1 MFGKTTSISKTSTI
15 DSLIGS
21 GSTIEGDLKFRGGL
35 RIDGHVRGSVVPAEE
50 GVACTVIIS
59 ENGRVDG
66 SVKASHVIVN
76 GLINGPVE
84 ATEHLDLQP
93 KAKVTGEI
101 RYKALEIHH
110 GAVVEGALSHLDS
123 NKPALKLASV
133 NAGMAAEN

>member
-1 MFGKTTSISKTSTI
+1 MFGKPTTPGKTSTI
-15 DSLIGS
+15 DSLIGV

-35 RIDGHVRGSVVPAEE
+35 RIDGHVRGSLLPAEE
-50 GVACTVIIS
+50 GMACTVMIS

-66 SVKASHVIVN
+66 AVKASHVIVN

-93 KAKVTGEI
+93 KAKVTGDI
-101 RYKALEIHH
+101 RYKAIEIHH

-123 NKPALKLASV
+123 TKPALKLAAS
-133 NAGMAAEN
+133 NFAAFGEN

>member
-1 MFGKTTSISKTSTI
+1 MFGKNTSSAKTSTI

-35 RIDGHVRGSVVPAEE
+35 RIDGHVRGSLFPAEE

-66 SVKASHVIVN
+66 SVKASHVVVN
-76 GLINGPVE
+76 GLVNGPVE

-101 RYKALEIHH
+101 RYKILEIHH
-110 GAVVEGALSHLDS
+110 GAVVEGALSHIDA
-123 NKPALKLASV
+123 NKPALKLASHNLNV
-133 NAGMAAEN
+133 AAEN

>member
-1 MFGKTTSISKTSTI
+1 MFGKTSAGGKTSTI
-15 DSLIGS
+15 DSLIGA
-21 GSTIEGDLKFRGGL
+21 GSVIEGNLKFKGGL
-35 RIDGHVRGSVVPAEE
+35 RIDGVVRGNLEPADE
-50 GVACTVIIS
+50 GAACTVVIS

-93 KAKVTGEI
+93 KAKVTGDI
-101 RYKALEIHH
+101 RYKVLEIHH

-123 NKPALKLASV
+123 SKPTLKLAAT
-133 NAGMAAEN
+133 N